1 MKTKK
6 IIKKLKG
13 KIKKS
18 KIYEHL
24 KTFFYREEFLKWLK
38 NQSYTKNSALDGNF
52 KKRWQFI
59 LQFEDISPEGNAN
72 LSNTLHQI
80 YNSQFDISDEDLIDI
95 F

>member
-1 MKTKK
+1 MKTEK

-13 KIKKS
+13 KIRKS

-38 NQSYTKNSALDGNF
+38 NQNNTETSTLDGNF
-52 KKRWQFI
+52 QKRWQFI

-72 LSNTLHQI
+72 LSKILHQI
-80 YNSQFDISDEDLIDI
+80 YNSQFEISDEDLIDI